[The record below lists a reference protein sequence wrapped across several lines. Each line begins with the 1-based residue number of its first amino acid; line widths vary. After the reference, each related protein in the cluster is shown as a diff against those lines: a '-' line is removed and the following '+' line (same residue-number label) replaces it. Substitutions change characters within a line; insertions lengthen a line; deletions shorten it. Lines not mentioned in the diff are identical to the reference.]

1 MGRSLFK
8 KRLAVAVTVVLP
20 LIFVLSIIPF
30 PLIEAH
36 VLAASNT
43 DIINV
48 PFANG
53 PNGATTANTYT
64 SNVTITVSG
73 HGHAS
78 QSAESDAFYI
88 YTDNSGNPITPEHHF
103 DFGLCINQK
112 PVENYVTVPPY
123 RNDHTYQF
131 TISVGVS
138 PQKLT
143 FGVCDTYT
151 ADNTGAF
158 TITVKGKDNSTPT
171 PPVPEPVGTPPP
183 PTTTMPTT
191 INIDGTAWCEPLP
204 VYLMLIA
211 SSNCDSVE
219 IRIDGGQPFK
229 AYPKQ
234 ATITTPGGGD
244 FRLTNVPVDAQ
255 SLSNVLITAYW
266 SQKNSALVSGNSF
279 SCTETVTLTHVSD
292 NNYEIRY
299 KDAENHAHHLGPWP
313 QRWPCRPSNS
323 GNAR

>member
-1 MGRSLFK
+1 MGRSSFK
-8 KRLAVAVTVVLP
+8 KRLAVAVTVALS
-20 LIFVLSIIPF
+20 LMFVLSIIPF

-64 SNVTITVSG
+64 GNVTITVSG

-112 PVENYVTVPPY
+112 PVENYVAVSPY
-123 RNDHTYQF
+123 RDDHTYQF
-131 TISVGVS
+131 TISAGDS

-151 ADNTGAF
+151 VDNTGAF
-158 TITVKGKDNSTPT
+158 TITVKGKDDSTPT

-183 PTTTMPTT
+183 PTTTMPAA

-204 VYLMLIA
+204 LMLIA
-211 SSNCDSVE
+211 SSNCDLVE
-219 IRIDGGQPFK
+219 IRTGGRSFETHPNK
-229 AYPKQ
+229 ANL
-234 ATITTPGGGD
+234 TTPGGGD
-244 FRLTNVPVDAQ
+244 FRFTNLPVDAQ
-255 SLSNVLITAYW
+255 SLSDVLVIAYRF
-266 SQKNSALVSGNSF
+266 QKDSALVPGNYF
-279 SCTETVTLTHVSD
+279 YCTETVTLTHVSD
-292 NNYEIRY
+292 NNYEIRF

-313 QRWPCRPSNS
+313 QRQPCRPSNS